1 MKRFAWPLTLAFA
14 AVSGTA
20 LANGRYPIANQLVV
34 SPGDA
39 KRLVLRTTFGLVS
52 SQDQGKTFQW
62 VCEKAA
68 GFVNNEDPP
77 IEVTQDSSILVAS
90 SQALNVSHDGGCGW
104 QTALD
109 ELSIIDADVDASQP
123 KRAVAVASL
132 YMNGK
137 TSSGL
142 EETLDNGATWATLGV
157 PFDGLPAT
165 VAIAPSQP
173 TRIYASGTA
182 ITDLTPLISR
192 SDDNGAHWQSYPLS
206 MEQITVPFLAAVDP
220 AHPEVVY
227 VRAPTAAG
235 TDVLVVS
242 SDSGQH
248 FKTIFKAKGGL
259 YGFALSPDGTQVAV
273 GGPSDP
279 LSVASAQDYTF
290 KPVSAL
296 LPLCLK
302 WSAAGLYACADEA
315 KAEFSLGL
323 SVDAGVTFKAL
334 FRKPALTLLA
344 CPTSTQ
350 TGQYC
355 PQAWVGQQATLG
367 IDAGAPQS
375 GGSGG
380 ATALESDAG
389 ATEPPDGGAVASAG
403 ESGTAASG
411 APSSAGAT
419 ASTAQSASSSSSCAL
434 TISRAAEGSRNALLV
449 CLGFG
454 FLYAVQRRRPR

>member
-1 MKRFAWPLTLAFA
+1 MKDFAWPLTA
-14 AVSGTA
+14 A
-20 LANGRYPIANQLVV
+20 LACVSAAALGNGRYPIANQLVV

-68 GFVNNEDPP
+68 GFLNGEDPP
-77 IEVTQDSSILVAS
+77 VEVTQDSSILVAS
-90 SQALNVSHDGGCGW
+90 SQALNISHDGGCGW
-104 QTALD
+104 QTALAD
-109 ELSIIDADVDASQP
+109 LSIVDADVDPSQP
-123 KRAVAVASL
+123 KRTVAVASL
-132 YMNGK
+132 YMDGK

-142 EETLDNGATWATLGV
+142 EESLDNGVTWATLGV

-182 ITDLTPLISR
+182 ITDQTPLIST

-206 MEQITVPFLAAVDP
+206 LAQITVPFLAAVDP
-220 AHPEVVY
+220 GHPEIVY

-242 SDSGQH
+242 SDFGQH
-248 FKTIFKAKGGL
+248 FKTIFTGKGGL
-259 YGFALSPDGTQVAV
+259 YGFALSPDGSQVAV

-279 LSVASAQDYTF
+279 LSVASSADYVF

-315 KAEFSLGL
+315 KSEFSLGV
-323 SVDAGVTFKAL
+323 SVDAGATFRAL
-334 FRKPALTLLA
+334 FRKPALSLLA
-344 CPTSTQ
+344 CPATTQ

-355 PQAWVGQQATLG
+355 PQAWVGQEATLG
-367 IDAGAPQS
+367 IDAGAPPS
-375 GGSGG
+375 VASGG
-380 ATALESDAG
+380 APPAESDAG
-389 ATEPPDGGAVASAG
+389 PAEMPDASAAIAG
-403 ESGTAASG
+403 ESSVGAGGAS
-411 APSSAGAT
+411 SSAGAS
-419 ASTAQSASSSSSCAL
+419 AIAPQPASSSSSGCAL
-434 TISRAAEGSRNALLV
+434 TASHAAEGSRDAALL
-449 CLGFG
+449 CLGVGLLF
-454 FLYAVQRRRPR
+454 AVQRRRRR

>member
-1 MKRFAWPLTLAFA
+1 MMRFAWPLTVALVGF
-14 AVSGTA
+14 SGTA

-34 SPGDA
+34 SPADA
-39 KRLVLRTTFGLVS
+39 KRLLLRTTFGLVS
-52 SQDQGKTFQW
+52 SQDQGETFQW

-77 IEVTQDSSILVAS
+77 IEVTEDSSILVAS
-90 SQALNVSHDGGCGW
+90 SQALNISHDGGCAW
-104 QTALD
+104 QTAL
-109 ELSIIDADVDASQP
+109 EALSIVDADVDPSQP

-132 YMNGK
+132 FMDGK

-142 EETLDNGATWATLGV
+142 EETLDNGATWAALGV

-182 ITDLTPLISR
+182 ITDLTPLIS
-192 SDDNGAHWQSYPLS
+192 STDDNGAHWQSYPLS

-279 LSVASAQDYTF
+279 LSVASTQDYTF
-290 KPVSAL
+290 KPASAL

-315 KAEFSLGL
+315 KAGFSLGL
-323 SVDAGVTFKAL
+323 SVDVGVTFKTL

-344 CPTSTQ
+344 CPATTQ

-355 PQAWVGQQATLG
+355 PQAWVGQEATLG
-367 IDAGAPQS
+367 IDAGAPES

-380 ATALESDAG
+380 APTQGSAAG

-403 ESGTAASG
+403 ESGSVAGGAS
-411 APSSAGAT
+411 SSAGAT
-419 ASTAQSASSSSSCAL
+419 ASAAQPGSTSSGCAL
-434 TISRAAEGSRNALLV
+434 TISRVAAGSRNALLL
-449 CLGFG
+449 CLGLGLLF
-454 FLYAVQRRRPR
+454 AVQRRRRP